1 MTDEAGS
8 GAGDFSLVRGDWPFR
23 IQRAVGLIPDRGGLG
38 VVRRSLLLILIT
50 WLPVVGWALA
60 TARALPGRVSEPLL
74 QHFGVHTR
82 CLVAIPL
89 FILAEATLHLVSHRV
104 VPYFISSGLVP
115 IEDRDRFRAIVGRMA
130 ALRNRYVPWILIVGL
145 VIGWLLARPIAA
157 DVHELNWAAEQDAG
171 VTHLGFGGWW
181 FFYIS
186 RPIFTALLLA
196 FVWRIVLLG
205 LLLRRIAALPLSIVP
220 THPDRAGGLAFLE
233 HVPPALSPGV
243 LAISAVVASGWGH
256 DVAFHGVQL
265 RSLQMPAALLLVG
278 LAVLVLAP
286 LAAFAAPLRRAR
298 KQALFDYGALV
309 GEHGRRVRRRW
320 ILREPVEDAESL
332 LAAPELGPV
341 ADTVSLYEAVG
352 RMRTVP
358 IGKQAIAS
366 VVVAA
371 VIPMIVVATIRIPLK
386 EMILKIVQALA

>member
-8 GAGDFSLVRGDWPFR
+8 GAGDFSLVRGDLPFR
-23 IQRAVGLIPDRGGLG
+23 MQRAVGLIPASGMG
-38 VVRRSLLLILIT
+38 VARRSLLLILIT
-50 WLPVVGWALA
+50 WVPVVGWALA
-60 TARALPGRVSEPLL
+60 TARALPGRVNEPLL
-74 QHFGVHTR
+74 EHFGVHTR

-104 VPYFISSGLVP
+104 VPYFVSSGLVAV
-115 IEDRDRFRAIVGRMA
+115 EDRERFRAIVARVVV
-130 ALRNRYVPWILIVGL
+130 LRNRYLPWMLISGL
-145 VIGWLLARPIAA
+145 VVGWLLARPIAA
-157 DVHELNWAAEQDAG
+157 DVHELNWAAEQEAG
-171 VTHLGFGGWW
+171 ATHLGFGGWW
-181 FFYIS
+181 FFYVS
-186 RPIFTALLLA
+186 RPIFTALLLT

-205 LLLRRIAALPLSIVP
+205 LLMRRIAALPLSIVP

-265 RSLQMPAALLLVG
+265 RSLQMPAGMLLVG

-286 LAAFAAPLRRAR
+286 LAAFAGPLRRAR
-298 KQALFDYGALV
+298 KQALLDYGALV

-320 ILREPVEDAESL
+320 ILGEPVEDAESL
-332 LAAPELGPV
+332 LSAPELGPV

-352 RMRTVP
+352 HMRTVP
-358 IGKQAIAS
+358 IGKQGL
-366 VVVAA
+366 VGVLVAA
-371 VIPMIVVATIRIPLK
+371 VIPLVVVAAIRIPLK
-386 EMILKIVQALA
+386 EMVLKILHALA